1 VFKNLAKNDVYR
13 LNNTDVAL
21 NQGAI
26 NLKANSRNL
35 LIRGISGSQVTEV
48 KNDLKVIQMIRLNF

>member
-21 NQGAI
+21 DQGAI

-48 KNDLKVIQMIRLNF
+48 KNDLKVI